1 MSTEEAPHM
10 TRAAERPATMKSDQE
25 EPEQNQDEIWQEQV
39 EGETPDSST
48 TQALNLAHRVTE
60 KFPDLVTRYKSYAG
74 PAAIVSSAL
83 MALAGVAVARRLRRG
98 QNAEEILDQI
108 TSEEIE
114 RAASVS
120 SRQNRVWRM
129 VKRIALR
136 RYGSGDA
143 SPGDASPGD
152 ASPDD

>member
-1 MSTEEAPHM
+1 M

-143 SPGDASPGD
+143 SPGDASSAD
-152 ASPDD
+152 

>member
-1 MSTEEAPHM
+1 M
-10 TRAAERPATMKSDQE
+10 TRATERPSTMESNQE
-25 EPEQNQDEIWQEQV
+25 EPEMNQDELWQGQV

-60 KFPDLVTRYKSYAG
+60 KFPELSSRYKSYAG
-74 PAAIVSSAL
+74 PAAIVSGAL

-114 RAASVS
+114 RAADVS
-120 SRQNRVWRM
+120 RRQNRVWQM
-129 VKRIALR
+129 VKRIAR
-136 RYGSGDA
+136 SRYGSGDT
-143 SPGDASPGD
+143 STED
-152 ASPDD
+152 

>member
-1 MSTEEAPHM
+1 M
-10 TRAAERPATMKSDQE
+10 TRAAERPSTMKPEQE
-25 EPEQNQDEIWQEQV
+25 EPEQNQNEIWQEQV

-60 KFPDLVTRYKSYAG
+60 KFPELVTRYKSYAG

-108 TSEEIE
+108 TAEEIE
-114 RAASVS
+114 QAAGVS

-143 SPGDASPGD
+143 SPSDAS
-152 ASPDD
+152 SDD

>member
-1 MSTEEAPHM
+1 M
-10 TRAAERPATMKSDQE
+10 TRAAERPSTMNLEQD
-25 EPEQNQDEIWQEQV
+25 EPEQNQNEIWQEQV

-60 KFPDLVTRYKSYAG
+60 KFPELVTRYKSYAG

-108 TSEEIE
+108 TAEEIE
-114 RAASVS
+114 QAANVS

-143 SPGDASPGD
+143 SPSNAS
-152 ASPDD
+152 SDD

>member
-1 MSTEEAPHM
+1 M
-10 TRAAERPATMKSDQE
+10 TRAAERPSTMKPEQE

-48 TQALNLAHRVTE
+48 TQALNLTHRVTE
-60 KFPDLVTRYKSYAG
+60 KFPELVTRYKSYAG
-74 PAAIVSSAL
+74 PVAIVSSAL

-120 SRQNRVWRM
+120 SRQSRVWRM
-129 VKRIALR
+129 VKRIAHR
-136 RYGSGDA
+136 RYGSDDA
-143 SPGDASPGD
+143 SSAETSSDE
-152 ASPDD
+152 

>member
-1 MSTEEAPHM
+1 M
-10 TRAAERPATMKSDQE
+10 TRAAERPSTMRPDRE

-60 KFPDLVTRYKSYAG
+60 KFPELISRYKSYAG

-98 QNAEEILDQI
+98 QNPEEILDQI

-114 RAASVS
+114 QAAGVS
-120 SRQNRVWRM
+120 SRRSRVWRM
-129 VKRIALR
+129 VKRIGHR
-136 RYGSGDA
+136 RYGSDDA
-143 SPGDASPGD
+143 SPVDTS
-152 ASPDD
+152 SDD

>member
-1 MSTEEAPHM
+1 M
-10 TRAAERPATMKSDQE
+10 TRAAERPTTMKPEQE
-25 EPEQNQDEIWQEQV
+25 EPEQNQNEIWQEQV

-60 KFPDLVTRYKSYAG
+60 KFPELVTRYKSYAG

-108 TSEEIE
+108 TAEEIE
-114 RAASVS
+114 QAANVS

-143 SPGDASPGD
+143 SPSDAS
-152 ASPDD
+152 SDD

>member
-1 MSTEEAPHM
+1 M
-10 TRAAERPATMKSDQE
+10 TRAVGRPSTMKPDEE
-25 EPEQNQDEIWQEQV
+25 EPEQSLNEIWQEQV

-48 TQALNLAHRVTE
+48 TSALNLAHRVTE

-98 QNAEEILDQI
+98 QNPEEILEQI

-114 RAASVS
+114 RAANVS
-120 SRQNRVWRM
+120 SRQNRVFRM
-129 VKRIALR
+129 VRRIGQR
-136 RYGSGDA
+136 RYGSNNSSSTA
-143 SPGDASPGD
+143 SPS
-152 ASPDD
+152 DD

>member
-1 MSTEEAPHM
+1 M
-10 TRAAERPATMKSDQE
+10 TRAAERPSTMKPERE
-25 EPEQNQDEIWQEQV
+25 EPERNQDEIWQEQV

-60 KFPDLVTRYKSYAG
+60 KFPELVTRYKSYAG

-98 QNAEEILDQI
+98 QSAEEILDQI

-114 RAASVS
+114 QAATVS

-129 VKRIALR
+129 VKRIARR
-136 RYGSGDA
+136 RYGSGDT
-143 SPGDASPGD
+143 SPGDTPS
-152 ASPDD
+152 DD

>member
-1 MSTEEAPHM
+1 M

-143 SPGDASPGD
+143 SPAEPPS
-152 ASPDD
+152 DD

>member
-1 MSTEEAPHM
+1 M
-10 TRAAERPATMKSDQE
+10 TRAAERPSTMKPDQE
-25 EPEQNQDEIWQEQV
+25 EPEQSQNEIWQEQV

-48 TQALNLAHRVTE
+48 TQALSLAHRVTE
-60 KFPDLVTRYKSYAG
+60 KFPELVKRYKSYAG

-98 QNAEEILDQI
+98 QSAEEILDQI

-114 RAASVS
+114 RAAGVS

-129 VKRIALR
+129 VKRIGKR
-136 RYGSGDA
+136 RYGSDDA
-143 SPGDASPGD
+143 SPGDTPTD
-152 ASPDD
+152 A